1 MLTLGKS
8 NTNPQGNG
16 CPNTWF
22 KGHFK
27 VTLPLATAN
36 PNPSEPS
43 LFDVLLSSTSRG
55 KVLWVVRFFLP
66 QQKST
71 CEFLN
76 CIE

>member
-36 PNPSEPS
+36 PNPSEISELS
-43 LFDVLLSSTSRG
+43 LFDVLLSTTSRG
-55 KVLWVVRFFLP
+55 IGWG
-66 QQKST
+66 
-71 CEFLN
+71 EDWW
-76 CIE
+76 